1 MLQQFR
7 CGIITFNLELNFTE
21 QNEAYV
27 IIFSNQVKKRMV
39 FMLEMA
45 ALCVFVPTCV
55 LNCVETE
62 VWQRG
67 FWVISLSLSS

>member
-1 MLQQFR
+1 MIL
-7 CGIITFNLELNFTE
+7 
-21 QNEAYV
+21 Y
-27 IIFSNQVKKRMV
+27 NQVKERMV

-45 ALCVFVPTCV
+45 AVCVFVPTCV

>member
-1 MLQQFR
+1 
-7 CGIITFNLELNFTE
+7 
-21 QNEAYV
+21 
-27 IIFSNQVKKRMV
+27 
-39 FMLEMA
+39 MLEMA